1 VSDVARPLRTDLP
14 DGFYHVTARGVDGAR
29 IVRDD
34 DDRRIF
40 FVRLSDVVSRFEW
53 LLHAVCLMNTHY
65 HLVLET
71 TRLALSNGMK
81 RLNGLYA
88 QGFNDRYGRSGH
100 LFGDRFWAGP
110 IESDEYLEAA
120 CTYVIWNPV
129 RAELCEDPEDW
140 FWSWSR
146 YGFGR

>member
-14 DGFYHVTARGVDGAR
+14 DGFYHVTARGVHGAR

-40 FVRLSDVVSRFEW
+40 FVRLGEVVSRFDW
-53 LLHAVCLMNTHY
+53 LVHAVCLMNTHY

-100 LFGDRFWAGP
+100 LFGDRFWAGL